1 MFGVLVLSMSL
12 SAFNDYI
19 RLEKRFSPHTLNAYR
34 KDLVGF
40 AAYCKSHYQLT
51 ILSQVEYPII
61 REWIVHL
68 SSSGLKSQS
77 INRKCSALKSYFR
90 FLQKIGEIDQSPM
103 QFHRQLKTTPKLVV
117 PLTEKEFFSVIE
129 MYDHSHFEG
138 SRDALI
144 LELLYTTGMRRAELL
159 SLTLDAVDRSNL
171 QLQVVGKRNK
181 TRIIPLLPKV
191 ISQIDRY
198 LAHRNQIEKA
208 KESKWLL
215 VNRKGKAL
223 NPSQI
228 YKCVTTYLAK
238 VSTKEKVSPH
248 VLRHTFATHLLNR
261 GADIN
266 SIKEILGHKSLSS
279 TQIYAKVQLPKMKQ
293 DYLTAHPRA

>member
-1 MFGVLVLSMSL
+1 MFGALVYCMSL
-12 SAFNDYI
+12 SAFIDYMT
-19 RLEKRFSPHTLNAYR
+19 LEKRFSSHTINAYQ
-34 KDLVGF
+34 KDLESF
-40 AAYCKSHYQLT
+40 ATYTKSNYQFTNLAK
-51 ILSQVEYPII
+51 VEYAII
-61 REWIVHL
+61 RDWIVHL
-68 SSSGLKSQS
+68 SSTGLKSQS
-77 INRKCSALKSYFR
+77 INRKCSALKSYFK
-90 FLQKIGEIDQSPM
+90 FLQKLDEIEQSPM
-103 QFHRQLKTTPKLVV
+103 QFHRQLKTNPKLVV
-117 PLTEKEFFSVIE
+117 PLTEKEFQAAIE

-159 SLTLDAVDRSNL
+159 SLNLTAIDRNNR

-191 ISQIDRY
+191 ISQIDSY
-198 LAHRNQIEKA
+198 LAHRNKIEKA
-208 KESKWLL
+208 KYSKRLF
-215 VNRKGKAL
+215 VNRKGAEL
-223 NPSQI
+223 NPSYI

-266 SIKEILGHKSLSS
+266 SIKEILGHISLSS
-279 TQIYAKVQLPKMKQ
+279 TQIYAKVQIPKMKQ

>member
-1 MFGVLVLSMSL
+1 MSL
-12 SAFNDYI
+12 SAFVDYI
-19 RLEKRFSPHTLNAYR
+19 TLEKRFSSHTINAYR
-34 KDLVGF
+34 KDLESF
-40 AAYCKSHYQLT
+40 ATYIKLHYQLT
-51 ILSQVEYPII
+51 NLAKVEYPII
-61 REWIVHL
+61 RDWIVHL
-68 SSSGLKSQS
+68 SSTGIKSQS
-77 INRKCSALKSYFR
+77 INRKCSTLKSYFK
-90 FLQKIGEIDQSPM
+90 FLQKLGEIDQSPM
-103 QFHRQLKTTPKLVV
+103 QFHRQLKTNPKLVV
-117 PLTEKEFFSVIE
+117 PLTEKEFKAVIE

-159 SLTLDAVDRSNL
+159 SLTLTAIDRNKR

-181 TRIIPLLPKV
+181 TRIVPLLPKV
-191 ISQIDRY
+191 ISQIDSY

-208 KESKWLL
+208 KYSKSLFI
-215 VNRKGKAL
+215 NRKGEKL
-223 NPSQI
+223 SPSHI
-228 YKCVTTYLAK
+228 YKCVTAYLAK

-279 TQIYAKVQLPKMKQ
+279 TQIYAKVQIPKMKQ

>member
-1 MFGVLVLSMSL
+1 MFGVLVLHMSL
-12 SAFNDYI
+12 SAFVDYI
-19 RLEKRFSPHTLNAYR
+19 RLEKRFSPHTQNAYR
-34 KDLVGF
+34 KDLESF
-40 AAYCKSHYQLT
+40 AAYCETHYELT
-51 ILSQVEYPII
+51 SLAQVEYPII

-68 SSSGLKSQS
+68 SSTGLKSQS
-77 INRKCSALKSYFR
+77 INRKCSALKSYYR
-90 FLQKIGEIDQSPM
+90 FMEKVGDIDQSPM

-117 PLTEKEFFSVIE
+117 PLTEKEFRSVIE
-129 MYDHSHFEG
+129 MYDQSHFEG
-138 SRDALI
+138 ARDALI

-159 SLTLDAVDRSNL
+159 SLTLDSIDRNNQHL
-171 QLQVVGKRNK
+171 KVVGKRNK
-181 TRIIPLLPKV
+181 TRMIPLLSKV
-191 ISQIDRY
+191 ISQIDDY
-198 LAHRNQIEKA
+198 LTHRNQIEKA
-208 KESKWLL
+208 QSTKWLFI
-215 VNRKGKAL
+215 NRKGKAL
-223 NPSQI
+223 NPSHI
-228 YKCVTTYLAK
+228 YKCVTSYLAK

>member
-1 MFGVLVLSMSL
+1 MFGALVYCMSL
-12 SAFNDYI
+12 SAFIDYI
-19 RLEKRFSPHTLNAYR
+19 KLEKRFSSHTINAYR
-34 KDLVGF
+34 KDLESF
-40 AAYCKSHYQLT
+40 ATYTKSNYQFTNLAK
-51 ILSQVEYPII
+51 VEYAII
-61 REWIVHL
+61 RDWIVHL
-68 SSSGLKSQS
+68 SSTGLKSQS
-77 INRKCSALKSYFR
+77 INRKCSALKSYFK
-90 FLQKIGEIDQSPM
+90 FLQKLGEIEQSPM
-103 QFHRQLKTTPKLVV
+103 QFHRQLKTNPKLVV
-117 PLTEKEFFSVIE
+117 PLTEKEFQAAIE

-159 SLTLDAVDRSNL
+159 SLNLTAIDRNNR

-191 ISQIDRY
+191 ISQIDSY
-198 LAHRNQIEKA
+198 LAHRNKIEKA
-208 KESKWLL
+208 KYSKRLF
-215 VNRKGKAL
+215 VNRKGVEL
-223 NPSQI
+223 NPSYI

-266 SIKEILGHKSLSS
+266 SIKEILGHISLSS
-279 TQIYAKVQLPKMKQ
+279 TQIYAKVQIPKMKQ

>member
-1 MFGVLVLSMSL
+1 MSL
-12 SAFNDYI
+12 SAFVDYI
-19 RLEKRFSPHTLNAYR
+19 TLEKRFSSHTINAYR
-34 KDLVGF
+34 KDLESF
-40 AAYCKSHYQLT
+40 ATYTKLHYRLT
-51 ILSQVEYPII
+51 NLAKVEYPII
-61 REWIVHL
+61 RDWIVHL
-68 SSSGLKSQS
+68 SSTGIKSQS
-77 INRKCSALKSYFR
+77 INRKCSTLKSYFK
-90 FLQKIGEIDQSPM
+90 FLQKLGEIDQSPM
-103 QFHRQLKTTPKLVV
+103 QFHRQLKTNPKLVV
-117 PLTEKEFFSVIE
+117 PLTEKEFQAVIE

-138 SRDALI
+138 ARDALI

-159 SLTLDAVDRSNL
+159 SLTLTAIDRNNR

-181 TRIIPLLPKV
+181 TRIVPLLPKV
-191 ISQIDRY
+191 VSQIDSY

-208 KESKWLL
+208 KYSKSLF
-215 VNRKGKAL
+215 VNRKGEKL
-223 NPSQI
+223 NPSHI
-228 YKCVTTYLAK
+228 YKCVTAYLAK

-279 TQIYAKVQLPKMKQ
+279 TQIYAKVQIPKMKQ

>member
-1 MFGVLVLSMSL
+1 MSL
-12 SAFNDYI
+12 SAFVDYI
-19 RLEKRFSPHTLNAYR
+19 TLEKRFSPHTINAYR
-34 KDLVGF
+34 KDLESF
-40 AAYCKSHYQLT
+40 ATYTKLHYQLT
-51 ILSQVEYPII
+51 NLAKVEYPII
-61 REWIVHL
+61 RDWIVHL
-68 SSSGLKSQS
+68 SSTGIKSQS
-77 INRKCSALKSYFR
+77 INRKCSTLKSYFK
-90 FLQKIGEIDQSPM
+90 FLQKLGEIDQSPM
-103 QFHRQLKTTPKLVV
+103 QFHRQLKTNPKLVV
-117 PLTEKEFFSVIE
+117 PLTEKEFQAVIE

-159 SLTLDAVDRSNL
+159 SLTLTAIDRNKR

-181 TRIIPLLPKV
+181 TRIVPLLPKV
-191 ISQIDRY
+191 ISQIDSY

-208 KESKWLL
+208 KYSKSLF
-215 VNRKGKAL
+215 VNRKGEKL
-223 NPSQI
+223 NPSHI
-228 YKCVTTYLAK
+228 YKCVTAYLAK

-279 TQIYAKVQLPKMKQ
+279 TQIYAKVQIPKMKQ

>member
-1 MFGVLVLSMSL
+1 MFGVLVLRMSL
-12 SAFNDYI
+12 SAFIDYI
-19 RLEKRFSPHTLNAYR
+19 RLEKRFSPHTLSAYR
-34 KDLVGF
+34 KDLESF
-40 AAYCKSHYQLT
+40 AAFCESHYQLT
-51 ILSQVEYPII
+51 ILAQVEYSII
-61 REWIVHL
+61 REWIMHL
-68 SSSGLKSQS
+68 SSKGLKSQS

-90 FLQKIGEIDQSPM
+90 FLQKIAEIEQSPM
-103 QFHRQLKTTPKLVV
+103 QFHRQLKTTQKLVE
-117 PLTEKEFFSVIE
+117 PLTEKEFRAVIE

-138 SRDALI
+138 ARDALI

-159 SLTLDAVDRSNL
+159 SLTLDAIDRNKR

-191 ISQIDRY
+191 ISQMDGY
-198 LAHRNQIEKA
+198 LVHRDQIEKA
-208 KESKWLL
+208 KESHWLF
-215 VNRKGKAL
+215 VNRKGKEL
-223 NPSQI
+223 NPSHI
-228 YKCVTTYLAK
+228 YKCVTAYLSK

>member
-1 MFGVLVLSMSL
+1 MSL
-12 SAFNDYI
+12 SAFVDYI
-19 RLEKRFSPHTLNAYR
+19 TLEKRFSSHTINAYR
-34 KDLVGF
+34 KDLESF
-40 AAYCKSHYQLT
+40 ATYTKLHCQLT
-51 ILSQVEYPII
+51 NLAKVEYPII
-61 REWIVHL
+61 RDWIVHL
-68 SSSGLKSQS
+68 SSTGIKSQS
-77 INRKCSALKSYFR
+77 INRKCSTLKSYFK
-90 FLQKIGEIDQSPM
+90 FLQKLGEIDQSPM
-103 QFHRQLKTTPKLVV
+103 QFHRQLKTNPKLVV
-117 PLTEKEFFSVIE
+117 PLTEKEFLAVIE

-159 SLTLDAVDRSNL
+159 SLTLNAIDRNKR
-171 QLQVVGKRNK
+171 QLQVMGKRNK

-191 ISQIDRY
+191 ISQIDSY
-198 LAHRNQIEKA
+198 LVHRNQIEKT
-208 KESKWLL
+208 KFSNKLF
-215 VNRKGKAL
+215 VNQNGREL
-223 NPSQI
+223 NPSHI

-279 TQIYAKVQLPKMKQ
+279 TQIYAKVQIPKMKQ

>member
-1 MFGVLVLSMSL
+1 MFGVLVLFMSL

-19 RLEKRFSPHTLNAYR
+19 RLEKRFSPHTLNAYG
-34 KDLVGF
+34 KDLERF
-40 AAYCKSHYQLT
+40 ATYCKSHYQL
-51 ILSQVEYPII
+51 IDLAQVEYPII
-61 REWIVHL
+61 REWIVDL
-68 SSSGLKSQS
+68 SSTGLKNQT

-117 PLTEKEFFSVIE
+117 PLTEKEFLTVIE

-138 SRDALI
+138 ARDALI

-159 SLTLDAVDRSNL
+159 SLTLDAIDRNKR

-191 ISQIDRY
+191 ISQMDGY
-198 LAHRNQIEKA
+198 LAHRDQIEKA
-208 KESKWLL
+208 KESHWLF
-215 VNRKGKAL
+215 VNRKGKEL
-223 NPSQI
+223 NPSHI
-228 YKCVTTYLAK
+228 YKCVTSYLSK

>member
-1 MFGVLVLSMSL
+1 
-12 SAFNDYI
+12 
-19 RLEKRFSPHTLNAYR
+19 
-34 KDLVGF
+34 
-40 AAYCKSHYQLT
+40 
-51 ILSQVEYPII
+51 
-61 REWIVHL
+61 
-68 SSSGLKSQS
+68 
-77 INRKCSALKSYFR
+77 
-90 FLQKIGEIDQSPM
+90 M
-103 QFHRQLKTTPKLVV
+103 QFHRQLKTNPKLVV
-117 PLTEKEFFSVIE
+117 PLTEKEFQAVIE

-138 SRDALI
+138 ARDALI

-159 SLTLDAVDRSNL
+159 SLTLTAIDRNNR

-181 TRIIPLLPKV
+181 TRIVPLLPKV
-191 ISQIDRY
+191 VSQIDSY

-208 KESKWLL
+208 KYSKSLF
-215 VNRKGKAL
+215 VNRKGEKL
-223 NPSQI
+223 NPSHI
-228 YKCVTTYLAK
+228 YKCVTAYLAK

-279 TQIYAKVQLPKMKQ
+279 TQIYAKVQIPKMKQ

>member
-1 MFGVLVLSMSL
+1 MSL
-12 SAFNDYI
+12 SAFIDYM
-19 RLEKRFSPHTLNAYR
+19 RLEKRFSSHTINAYQ
-34 KDLVGF
+34 KDLESF
-40 AAYCKSHYQLT
+40 ASYTKSHYQLSN
-51 ILSQVEYPII
+51 LAKVEYPII
-61 REWIVHL
+61 RDWIVHL
-68 SSSGLKSQS
+68 SSTGLKNQS
-77 INRKCSALKSYFR
+77 INRKCSALKSFFN
-90 FLQKIGEIDQSPM
+90 FLQKLGEIDKSPM
-103 QFHRQLKTTPKLVV
+103 QFHRQLKTNPKLVV
-117 PLTEKEFFSVIE
+117 PLTEKEFRAVIE
-129 MYDHSHFEG
+129 MYDYSHFEG

-159 SLTLDAVDRSNL
+159 SLTLTAIDRNNQ

-191 ISQIDRY
+191 ISQIDGY
-198 LAHRNQIEKA
+198 LVHRNQIEKA
-208 KESKWLL
+208 KHSKRLF
-215 VNRKGKAL
+215 VNRKGKEL
-223 NPSQI
+223 NPSHI

-279 TQIYAKVQLPKMKQ
+279 TQIYAKVQIPKMKQ
-293 DYLTAHPRA
+293 DYLNAHPRA

>member
-1 MFGVLVLSMSL
+1 MSL
-12 SAFNDYI
+12 SAFVDYI
-19 RLEKRFSPHTLNAYR
+19 TLEKRFSSHTINAYR
-34 KDLVGF
+34 KDLESF
-40 AAYCKSHYQLT
+40 ATYTKLHCQLT
-51 ILSQVEYPII
+51 NLAKVEYPII
-61 REWIVHL
+61 RDWIVHL
-68 SSSGLKSQS
+68 SSTGIKSQS
-77 INRKCSALKSYFR
+77 INRKCSTLKSYFK
-90 FLQKIGEIDQSPM
+90 FLQKLGEIDQSPM
-103 QFHRQLKTTPKLVV
+103 QFHRQLKTNPKLVV
-117 PLTEKEFFSVIE
+117 PLTEKEFQAVIE

-159 SLTLDAVDRSNL
+159 SLTLTAIDRNNL

-181 TRIIPLLPKV
+181 TRIVPLLPKV
-191 ISQIDRY
+191 VSQIDSY

-208 KESKWLL
+208 KYSKSLF
-215 VNRKGKAL
+215 VNRKGEKL
-223 NPSQI
+223 NPSHI
-228 YKCVTTYLAK
+228 YKCVTAYLAK

-279 TQIYAKVQLPKMKQ
+279 TQIYAKVQIPKMKQ

>member
-1 MFGVLVLSMSL
+1 MSL
-12 SAFNDYI
+12 TAFIDYI
-19 RLEKRFSPHTLNAYR
+19 TLEKRFSSHTIKAYR
-34 KDLVGF
+34 KDLENF
-40 AAYCKSHYQLT
+40 SNYTKSHYQLT
-51 ILSQVEYPII
+51 NLARVEYPII
-61 REWIVHL
+61 RDWIVHL
-68 SSSGLKSQS
+68 SSAGIKSQS
-77 INRKCSALKSYFR
+77 INRKCSALKSYFK
-90 FLQKIGEIDQSPM
+90 FLLKLGEINQSPM
-103 QFHRQLKTTPKLVV
+103 QSHRQIKTNPKLVV
-117 PLTEKEFFSVIE
+117 PLTEKEFQSVIE

-159 SLTLDAVDRSNL
+159 SLTLTAIDRNNR

-191 ISQIDRY
+191 ISQIDSY
-198 LAHRNQIEKA
+198 ITHRNQIEKA
-208 KESKWLL
+208 KYSKRLF
-215 VNRKGKAL
+215 VNRKGEKL
-223 NPSQI
+223 NPSNI
-228 YKCVTTYLAK
+228 YKCVTTYLAR

-279 TQIYAKVQLPKMKQ
+279 TQIYAKVQIPKMKQ

>member
-1 MFGVLVLSMSL
+1 MSL
-12 SAFNDYI
+12 SAFVDYI
-19 RLEKRFSPHTLNAYR
+19 TLEKRFSPHTINAYR
-34 KDLVGF
+34 KDLESF
-40 AAYCKSHYQLT
+40 ASYTKLHYQLSN
-51 ILSQVEYPII
+51 LAKVEYPII
-61 REWIVHL
+61 RDWIVHL
-68 SSSGLKSQS
+68 SSTGIKSQS
-77 INRKCSALKSYFR
+77 INRKCSTLKSYFK
-90 FLQKIGEIDQSPM
+90 FLQKLGEIDQSPM
-103 QFHRQLKTTPKLVV
+103 QFHRQLKTTPKFVV
-117 PLTEKEFFSVIE
+117 PLTEKEFRAVIE

-144 LELLYTTGMRRAELL
+144 LELLYTTGMRRSELL
-159 SLTLDAVDRSNL
+159 SLTLNAIDRNKR
-171 QLQVVGKRNK
+171 QLQVIGKRNK

-191 ISQIDRY
+191 ISQIDGY

-208 KESKWLL
+208 KYSNRLF
-215 VNRKGKAL
+215 VNQRGKGL
-223 NPSQI
+223 NTSYI

-279 TQIYAKVQLPKMKQ
+279 TQIYAKVHIPKMKQ
-293 DYLTAHPRA
+293 EYITAHPRA

>member
-1 MFGVLVLSMSL
+1 MSL

-19 RLEKRFSPHTLNAYR
+19 RLEKRFSPHTLNAYG
-34 KDLVGF
+34 KDLERF
-40 AAYCKSHYQLT
+40 ATYCKSHYQLT
-51 ILSQVEYPII
+51 DLAQVQYPII
-61 REWIVHL
+61 REWIVGL
-68 SSSGLKSQS
+68 SSTGLKNQT
-77 INRKCSALKSYFR
+77 INRKC
-90 FLQKIGEIDQSPM
+90 SPM

-117 PLTEKEFFSVIE
+117 PLTEKEFLTVIE

-138 SRDALI
+138 ARDALI

-159 SLTLDAVDRSNL
+159 SLTLHAIDRNKR

-191 ISQIDRY
+191 ISQMDGY
-198 LAHRNQIEKA
+198 LAHRDQIEKA
-208 KESKWLL
+208 KESHWLF
-215 VNRKGKAL
+215 VNRKGKEL
-223 NPSQI
+223 NPSHI
-228 YKCVTTYLAK
+228 YKCVTAYLSK

>member
-1 MFGVLVLSMSL
+1 MSL
-12 SAFNDYI
+12 SAFVDYI
-19 RLEKRFSPHTLNAYR
+19 TLEKRFSSHTINAYR
-34 KDLVGF
+34 KDLESF
-40 AAYCKSHYQLT
+40 ATYTKLHCQLT
-51 ILSQVEYPII
+51 NLAKVEYPII
-61 REWIVHL
+61 RDWIVHL
-68 SSSGLKSQS
+68 SSTGIKSQS
-77 INRKCSALKSYFR
+77 INRKCSTLKSYFK
-90 FLQKIGEIDQSPM
+90 FLQKLGEIDQSPM
-103 QFHRQLKTTPKLVV
+103 QFHRQLKTNPKLVV
-117 PLTEKEFFSVIE
+117 PLTEKEFQAVIE

-159 SLTLDAVDRSNL
+159 SLTLTAIDRNNR

-181 TRIIPLLPKV
+181 TRIVPLLPKV
-191 ISQIDRY
+191 ISQIDSY

-208 KESKWLL
+208 KYSKSLF
-215 VNRKGKAL
+215 VNRKGEKL
-223 NPSQI
+223 NPSHI
-228 YKCVTTYLAK
+228 YKCVTAYLAK

-279 TQIYAKVQLPKMKQ
+279 TQIYAKVQIPKMKQ

>member
-1 MFGVLVLSMSL
+1 MSL
-12 SAFNDYI
+12 SAFVDYI
-19 RLEKRFSPHTLNAYR
+19 TLEKRFSSHTINAYR
-34 KDLVGF
+34 KDLESF
-40 AAYCKSHYQLT
+40 ATYIKLHYQLT
-51 ILSQVEYPII
+51 NLAKVEYPII
-61 REWIVHL
+61 RDWIVHL
-68 SSSGLKSQS
+68 SSSGIKSQS
-77 INRKCSALKSYFR
+77 INRKCSTLKSYFK
-90 FLQKIGEIDQSPM
+90 FLQKLGEIDQSPM
-103 QFHRQLKTTPKLVV
+103 QFHRQLKTNPKLVV
-117 PLTEKEFFSVIE
+117 PLTEKEFQAVIE

-159 SLTLDAVDRSNL
+159 SLTLTAIDRNKR

-181 TRIIPLLPKV
+181 TRIVPLLPKV
-191 ISQIDRY
+191 ISQIDSY

-208 KESKWLL
+208 KYSKSLF
-215 VNRKGKAL
+215 VNGKGEKL
-223 NPSQI
+223 NPSHI
-228 YKCVTTYLAK
+228 YKCVTAYLTK

-279 TQIYAKVQLPKMKQ
+279 TQIYAKVQIPKMKQ

>member
-1 MFGVLVLSMSL
+1 MSL
-12 SAFNDYI
+12 SAFVDYI
-19 RLEKRFSPHTLNAYR
+19 TLEKRFSSHTINAYR
-34 KDLVGF
+34 KDLESF
-40 AAYCKSHYQLT
+40 ATYTKLHYRLT
-51 ILSQVEYPII
+51 NLAKVEYPII
-61 REWIVHL
+61 RDWIVHL
-68 SSSGLKSQS
+68 SSTGIKSQS
-77 INRKCSALKSYFR
+77 INRKCSTLKSYFK
-90 FLQKIGEIDQSPM
+90 FLQKLGEIDQSPM
-103 QFHRQLKTTPKLVV
+103 QFHRQLKTNPKLVV
-117 PLTEKEFFSVIE
+117 PLTEKEFKAVIE

-159 SLTLDAVDRSNL
+159 SLTLTAIDRKNR
-171 QLQVVGKRNK
+171 QLQVMGKRNK
-181 TRIIPLLPKV
+181 TRIVPLLPKV
-191 ISQIDRY
+191 ISQIDSY

-208 KESKWLL
+208 KYSKSLFI
-215 VNRKGKAL
+215 NRKGEKL
-223 NPSQI
+223 SPSHI
-228 YKCVTTYLAK
+228 YKCVTAYLAK

-279 TQIYAKVQLPKMKQ
+279 TQIYAKVQIPKMKQ

>member
-1 MFGVLVLSMSL
+1 MSL
-12 SAFNDYI
+12 SAFVDYI
-19 RLEKRFSPHTLNAYR
+19 TLEKRFSSHTINAYR
-34 KDLVGF
+34 KDLESF
-40 AAYCKSHYQLT
+40 ATYTKLHCQLT
-51 ILSQVEYPII
+51 NLSKVEYPII
-61 REWIVHL
+61 RDWIVHL
-68 SSSGLKSQS
+68 SSTGIKSQS
-77 INRKCSALKSYFR
+77 INRKCSTLKSYFK
-90 FLQKIGEIDQSPM
+90 FLQKLGEIDQSPM
-103 QFHRQLKTTPKLVV
+103 QFHRQLKTNPKLVV
-117 PLTEKEFFSVIE
+117 PLTEKEFLAVIE

-159 SLTLDAVDRSNL
+159 SLTLTAIDRNNR

-181 TRIIPLLPKV
+181 TRIVPLLPKV
-191 ISQIDRY
+191 VSQIDSY

-208 KESKWLL
+208 KYSKSLF
-215 VNRKGKAL
+215 VNRKGEKL
-223 NPSQI
+223 NPSHI
-228 YKCVTTYLAK
+228 YKCVTAYLAK

-279 TQIYAKVQLPKMKQ
+279 TQIYAKVQIPKMKQ

>member
-1 MFGVLVLSMSL
+1 MSL
-12 SAFNDYI
+12 SAFVDYI
-19 RLEKRFSPHTLNAYR
+19 TLEKRFSSHTINAYR
-34 KDLVGF
+34 KDLESF
-40 AAYCKSHYQLT
+40 ATYTKSNYQFTNLAK
-51 ILSQVEYPII
+51 VEYAII
-61 REWIVHL
+61 RDWIVHL
-68 SSSGLKSQS
+68 SSTGLKSQS
-77 INRKCSALKSYFR
+77 INRKCSALKSYFK
-90 FLQKIGEIDQSPM
+90 FLQKLDEIDQSPM
-103 QFHRQLKTTPKLVV
+103 QFHRQLKTNPKLVV
-117 PLTEKEFFSVIE
+117 PLTEKEFQAVIE

-159 SLTLDAVDRSNL
+159 SLTLTAIDRNNR

-191 ISQIDRY
+191 ISQIDSY
-198 LAHRNQIEKA
+198 LAHRNKIEKA
-208 KESKWLL
+208 KYSKRLF
-215 VNRKGKAL
+215 VNRKGEEL
-223 NPSQI
+223 NPSHI

-279 TQIYAKVQLPKMKQ
+279 TQIYAKVQIPKMKQ

>member
-1 MFGVLVLSMSL
+1 MFGVLVLRMSL
-12 SAFNDYI
+12 KAFIDYI
-19 RLEKRFSPHTLNAYR
+19 KLEKRFSPHTLIAYR
-34 KDLVGF
+34 KDLEGF
-40 AAYCKSHYQLT
+40 AAYCESQYELT
-51 ILSQVEYPII
+51 NLTQIEYPIV
-61 REWIVHL
+61 RQWIVHL
-68 SSSGLKSQS
+68 STLGLKSQT
-77 INRKCSALKSYFR
+77 INRKCSALKSFFQ
-90 FLQKIGEIDQSPM
+90 FLQKIGDIDQSPM
-103 QFHRQLKTTPKLVV
+103 QFHRQLKTSPKLVV

-198 LAHRNQIEKA
+198 LAHRNQIDKA

-215 VNRKGKAL
+215 VNRKGKSL

-228 YKCVTTYLAK
+228 YKCVTTYFAK

>member
-1 MFGVLVLSMSL
+1 MFGALVYFMSL
-12 SAFNDYI
+12 SAFIDYMT
-19 RLEKRFSPHTLNAYR
+19 LEKRFSSHTISAYR
-34 KDLVGF
+34 KDLESF
-40 AAYCKSHYQLT
+40 ATYTKSKYQFTNLAK
-51 ILSQVEYPII
+51 VEYAII
-61 REWIVHL
+61 RDWIVHL
-68 SSSGLKSQS
+68 SSTGLKSQS
-77 INRKCSALKSYFR
+77 INRKCSALKSYFK
-90 FLQKIGEIDQSPM
+90 FLQKLDEIEQSPM
-103 QFHRQLKTTPKLVV
+103 QFHRQLKTNPKLVV
-117 PLTEKEFFSVIE
+117 PLTEKEFQAAIE

-159 SLTLDAVDRSNL
+159 SLNLTAIDRNTR

-191 ISQIDRY
+191 ISQIDSY
-198 LAHRNQIEKA
+198 LAHRNKIEKA
-208 KESKWLL
+208 KYSKRLF
-215 VNRKGKAL
+215 VNRKGAEL
-223 NPSQI
+223 NPSYI

-266 SIKEILGHKSLSS
+266 SIKEILGHISLSS
-279 TQIYAKVQLPKMKQ
+279 TQIYAKVQIPKMKQ

>member
-1 MFGVLVLSMSL
+1 MSL
-12 SAFNDYI
+12 SAFIDYI
-19 RLEKRFSPHTLNAYR
+19 TLEKRFSSHTVKAYR
-34 KDLVGF
+34 KDLESF
-40 AAYCKSHYQLT
+40 AAYAKSHYKL
-51 ILSQVEYPII
+51 INLAKIEYPII
-61 REWIVHL
+61 REWIGHL
-68 SSSGLKSQS
+68 SSSGLKNQS
-77 INRKCSALKSYFR
+77 INRKCSALKSYFL
-90 FLQKIGEIDQSPM
+90 FLQKVGEIDKSPM
-103 QFHRQLKTTPKLVV
+103 QFHRQIKTTPKLVV
-117 PLTEKEFFSVIE
+117 PLTEKEFSAVME

-144 LELLYTTGMRRAELL
+144 LELLYTTGIRRAELL
-159 SLTLDAVDRSNL
+159 SLTLDAIDRNNR

-191 ISQIDRY
+191 ISQIEGY
-198 LAHRNQIEKA
+198 LALRNQIEKT
-208 KESKWLL
+208 KGLKWLF
-215 VNRKGKAL
+215 VNRKGKEL
-223 NPSQI
+223 NPSHI
-228 YKCVTTYLAK
+228 YKCVTSYLAK

>member
-1 MFGVLVLSMSL
+1 M
-12 SAFNDYI
+12 
-19 RLEKRFSPHTLNAYR
+19 EKRFSSHTINAYR
-34 KDLVGF
+34 KDLESF
-40 AAYCKSHYQLT
+40 ATYTKLHYQLT
-51 ILSQVEYPII
+51 NLAKVEYPII
-61 REWIVHL
+61 RDWIVYL
-68 SSSGLKSQS
+68 SSTGIKSQS
-77 INRKCSALKSYFR
+77 INRKCSTLKSYFK
-90 FLQKIGEIDQSPM
+90 FLEKLGEIDQSPM
-103 QFHRQLKTTPKLVV
+103 QFHRQLKTNPKLVV
-117 PLTEKEFFSVIE
+117 PLTEKEFQAVIE

-159 SLTLDAVDRSNL
+159 SLTLTAIDRNTR

-181 TRIIPLLPKV
+181 TRIVPLLPKV
-191 ISQIDRY
+191 ISQIDSY

-208 KESKWLL
+208 KYSKSLF
-215 VNRKGKAL
+215 VNRKGEKL
-223 NPSQI
+223 NPSHI
-228 YKCVTTYLAK
+228 YKCVTAYLAK

-279 TQIYAKVQLPKMKQ
+279 TQIYAKVQIPKMKQ

>member
-1 MFGVLVLSMSL
+1 M
-12 SAFNDYI
+12 
-19 RLEKRFSPHTLNAYR
+19 RLEKRFSSHTINAYQ
-34 KDLVGF
+34 KDLESF
-40 AAYCKSHYQLT
+40 ASYTKSHYQLSN
-51 ILSQVEYPII
+51 LAKVEYPII
-61 REWIVHL
+61 RDWIVHL
-68 SSSGLKSQS
+68 SSTGLKNQS
-77 INRKCSALKSYFR
+77 INRKCSALKSFFN
-90 FLQKIGEIDQSPM
+90 FLQKLGEIDKSPM
-103 QFHRQLKTTPKLVV
+103 QFHRQLKTNPKLVV
-117 PLTEKEFFSVIE
+117 PLTEKEFRAVIE
-129 MYDHSHFEG
+129 MYDYSHFEG

-159 SLTLDAVDRSNL
+159 SLTLTAIDRNNQ

-191 ISQIDRY
+191 ISQIDGY
-198 LAHRNQIEKA
+198 LVHRNQIEKA
-208 KESKWLL
+208 KHSKRLF
-215 VNRKGKAL
+215 VNRKGKEL
-223 NPSQI
+223 NPSHI

-279 TQIYAKVQLPKMKQ
+279 TQIYAKVQIPKMKQ
-293 DYLTAHPRA
+293 DYLNAHPRA

>member
-1 MFGVLVLSMSL
+1 MSL
-12 SAFNDYI
+12 SAFVDYI
-19 RLEKRFSPHTLNAYR
+19 TLEKRFSSHTINAYR
-34 KDLVGF
+34 KDLESF
-40 AAYCKSHYQLT
+40 ATYIKLHYQLT
-51 ILSQVEYPII
+51 NLAKVEYPII
-61 REWIVHL
+61 RDWIVHL
-68 SSSGLKSQS
+68 SSTGIKSQS
-77 INRKCSALKSYFR
+77 INRKCSTLKSYFK
-90 FLQKIGEIDQSPM
+90 FLQKLGEIDQSPM
-103 QFHRQLKTTPKLVV
+103 QFHRQLKTNPKLVV
-117 PLTEKEFFSVIE
+117 PLTEKEFQAVIE

-159 SLTLDAVDRSNL
+159 SLTLTAIDRNNQ

-191 ISQIDRY
+191 ISQIDSY
-198 LAHRNQIEKA
+198 LAHRNKIEKA
-208 KESKWLL
+208 KYSKRLF
-215 VNRKGKAL
+215 VNRKGEKL
-223 NPSQI
+223 SPSHI
-228 YKCVTTYLAK
+228 YKCVTAYLAK

-266 SIKEILGHKSLSS
+266 SIKEILGHISLSS
-279 TQIYAKVQLPKMKQ
+279 TQIYAKVQIPKMKQ

>member
-1 MFGVLVLSMSL
+1 MSL
-12 SAFNDYI
+12 SAFIDYI
-19 RLEKRFSPHTLNAYR
+19 TLEKRFSSHTINAYR
-34 KDLVGF
+34 KDLESF
-40 AAYCKSHYQLT
+40 ATYTKLHYRLT
-51 ILSQVEYPII
+51 NLAKVEYPII
-61 REWIVHL
+61 RDWIVHL
-68 SSSGLKSQS
+68 SSTGIKSQS
-77 INRKCSALKSYFR
+77 INRKCSTLKSYFK
-90 FLQKIGEIDQSPM
+90 FLQKLGEIDQSPM
-103 QFHRQLKTTPKLVV
+103 QFHRQLKTNPKLVV
-117 PLTEKEFFSVIE
+117 PLTEKEFQAVIE

-159 SLTLDAVDRSNL
+159 SLTLTAIDRNNR
-171 QLQVVGKRNK
+171 QLQVMGKRNK
-181 TRIIPLLPKV
+181 TRIVPLLPKV
-191 ISQIDRY
+191 ISQIDSY

-208 KESKWLL
+208 KYSKSLF
-215 VNRKGKAL
+215 VNRKGEKL
-223 NPSQI
+223 NPSHI
-228 YKCVTTYLAK
+228 YKCVTAYLAK

-279 TQIYAKVQLPKMKQ
+279 TQIYAKVQIPKMKQ

>member
-1 MFGVLVLSMSL
+1 MSL
-12 SAFNDYI
+12 TAFIDYI
-19 RLEKRFSPHTLNAYR
+19 TLEKRFSSHTIKAYR
-34 KDLVGF
+34 KDLENF
-40 AAYCKSHYQLT
+40 STYTKSHYQLT
-51 ILSQVEYPII
+51 NLARVEYPII
-61 REWIVHL
+61 RDWIVHL
-68 SSSGLKSQS
+68 SSAGIKSQS
-77 INRKCSALKSYFR
+77 INRKCSALKSYFK
-90 FLQKIGEIDQSPM
+90 FLLKLGEINQSPM
-103 QFHRQLKTTPKLVV
+103 QSHRQIKTNPKLVV
-117 PLTEKEFFSVIE
+117 PLTEKEFQSVIE

-159 SLTLDAVDRSNL
+159 SLTLTAIDRNNR

-181 TRIIPLLPKV
+181 TRIIPLLTKV
-191 ISQIDRY
+191 ISQIDSY
-198 LAHRNQIEKA
+198 ITHRNKIEKA
-208 KESKWLL
+208 KYSKRLF
-215 VNRKGKAL
+215 VNRKGEKL
-223 NPSQI
+223 NPSNI
-228 YKCVTTYLAK
+228 YKCVTTYLAR

-279 TQIYAKVQLPKMKQ
+279 TQIYAKVQIPKMKQ

>member
-1 MFGVLVLSMSL
+1 MSL
-12 SAFNDYI
+12 SAFVDYI
-19 RLEKRFSPHTLNAYR
+19 TLEKRFSPHTINAYR
-34 KDLVGF
+34 KDLESF
-40 AAYCKSHYQLT
+40 ATYTKLHYQLT
-51 ILSQVEYPII
+51 NLAKVEYPII
-61 REWIVHL
+61 RDWIVHL
-68 SSSGLKSQS
+68 SSTGIKSQS
-77 INRKCSALKSYFR
+77 INRKCSTLKIYFK
-90 FLQKIGEIDQSPM
+90 FLQKLGEIDQSPM
-103 QFHRQLKTTPKLVV
+103 QFHRQLKTNPKLVV
-117 PLTEKEFFSVIE
+117 PLTEKEFKAVIE

-159 SLTLDAVDRSNL
+159 SLTLTAIDRNKR

-181 TRIIPLLPKV
+181 TRIVPLLPKV
-191 ISQIDRY
+191 ISQIDSY

-208 KESKWLL
+208 KCSKSLF
-215 VNRKGKAL
+215 VNGKGEKL
-223 NPSQI
+223 SPSHI
-228 YKCVTTYLAK
+228 YKCVTAYLTK

-279 TQIYAKVQLPKMKQ
+279 TQIYAKVQIPKMKQ